1 MRYIVL
7 ASAICLFMMTFLCL
21 LIYVRLSS
29 METNVMRRF
38 RELEDRLGAT
48 LPPHSTH
55 AEPAARS
62 SAAESDVPDVPEVP
76 DDWSS
81 LVPLTRCPV
90 DVTRSPVELRG
101 R

>member
-1 MRYIVL
+1 IVL

-48 LPPHSTH
+48 QPTHATH

-62 SAAESDVPDVPEVP
+62 SAAVSDETEVP

-90 DVTRSPVELRG
+90 EVTRSPVEVRG